1 MRTQVF
7 TPVRQKKMWEI
18 VRTFYGVARE
28 DGVRM
33 SLGLLLRCKVC
44 GDYFWDKA
52 KAMEHK
58 HDRRAAKEIRGNV
71 NAS

>member
-1 MRTQVF
+1 
-7 TPVRQKKMWEI
+7 MWEI
-18 VRTFYGVARE
+18 VRTFYGVGRE

-44 GDYFWDKA
+44 GDYFTDKA

-58 HDRRAAKEIRGNV
+58 HDGRTGKEIRGNV